1 MISLLER
8 PDEALA
14 REHGVKAEYMF
25 LQPDRKRLSQIAALL
40 SEGKIKPVLGIVL
53 PLEEVKKAHILSQSH
68 HAKGKIVLTVKE
80 K

>member
-1 MISLLER
+1 
-8 PDEALA
+8 
-14 REHGVKAEYMF
+14 MF

-40 SEGKIKPVLGIVL
+40 GEARIKPVPGGTVL
-53 PLEEVKKAHILSQSH
+53 PLEEARKAHIISQSH